1 VSRYTSFLSVAVAC
15 GFVLASM
22 SGCSEV
28 QDFFKTDMSRFL
40 SPDKVINSSAT
51 GSPINPIYSSVG
63 PTDITQELV
72 PNATFPR
79 EGDWEYMDTDYVIGP
94 TDVVDISILDLFQ
107 EGLETTLRREVSAS
121 GFISLPLLKERILAE
136 GLTQEGLKEAIIRAY
151 DPDVLVSPTVSVT
164 IAARRRSTF
173 SILGAVSRPGPYNI
187 VRKDMRLL
195 EALAMA
201 GGVTQANIQYIYVIR
216 PAPAIRRSAP
226 EAAKPK
232 TGVITP
238 EELPELPP
246 EAPAEGAEQA
256 PAKTQPSTE
265 RAIEELGK
273 ALPGAAPTTQPQ
285 AAPAPSVAPQFSQTD
300 AAGGGR
306 PTPESKKPDAAK
318 TPEFRYVGGKW
329 IRTDGGAQIA
339 SQPTTGQE
347 RPADRPDT
355 GASPADLED
364 QADPFG
370 WQRLDKSDLARII
383 AINLNKLRAG
393 DQRMNI
399 IVREND
405 IIQVPTLQVGEFY
418 VGGEVLRPGVYTLTG
433 RKVTVK
439 MAITAAGGPS
449 ALAWPKNSILIR
461 RVGGNQEKIIPLD
474 IEAIFKGQQPDYFLK
489 PYDHIA
495 VGTDVRTPFMAV
507 VRNAF
512 RMTYGFGFIYDR
524 NFADPY
530 ILPLDGR
537 RFSRW

>member
-1 VSRYTSFLSVAVAC
+1 MPFSSAVLMLVL
-15 GFVLASM
+15 VLACAG
-22 SGCSEV
+22 GCTKV

-51 GSPINPIYSSVG
+51 GAPLNPIYESVG
-63 PTDITQELV
+63 PTDITQDLV

-121 GFISLPLLKERILAE
+121 GFISLPLLDDRILAE
-136 GLTQEGLKEAIIRAY
+136 GLTQEGLKEAIVKAY
-151 DPDVLVSPTVSVT
+151 DPNVLLNPTVSVT

-216 PAPAIRRSAP
+216 PAPAIRRSSP
-226 EAAKPK
+226 EAAKPA
-232 TGVITP
+232 TVIAP
-238 EELPELPP
+238 EELPDLPEEAPP
-246 EAPAEGAEQA
+246 ESTEQA
-256 PAKTQPSTE
+256 PVETQPSAE

-285 AAPAPSVAPQFSQTD
+285 AAPAPSVAPQFSETD
-300 AAGGGR
+300 AEGPSAGQ
-306 PTPESKKPDAAK
+306 PAPDSKKSDAAR
-318 TPEFRYVGGKW
+318 TPEFRYVEGKW
-329 IRTDGGAQIA
+329 IMGTAETQIA
-339 SQPTTGQE
+339 GQPTGE
-347 RPADRPDT
+347 EGPGDRPDT
-355 GASPADLED
+355 GTSPADLED

-399 IVREND
+399 IVRGND
-405 IIQVPTLQVGEFY
+405 IVQVPTLQVGEFY

-433 RKVTVK
+433 RKITVK

-449 ALAWPKNSILIR
+449 ALAWPKNAILTR
-461 RVGGNQEKIIPLD
+461 RIGGNQEKTIPLD
-474 IEAIFKGQQPDYFLK
+474 VEAIFKGQQPDYFLK
-489 PYDHIA
+489 PYDQIA
-495 VGTDVRTPFMAV
+495 VGTDVRSPFMAV
-507 VRNAF
+507 IRNAF
-512 RMTYGFGFIYDR
+512 RLTYGFGFIYDR
-524 NFADPY
+524 NFADPFT
-530 ILPLDGR
+530 LPLDGR